1 MACMGVAAGRPFPFL
16 SVFPNPV
23 LILVLLL
30 YSSSKKTLHVEC
42 PVHSPVAW
50 QMRVWSV
57 SRGRTSI
64 SHSIPSHFPS
74 HVSQPFFPP
83 PGSPLFCIA
92 DILIAFGQ
100 GSQCSCNCDCDC
112 NVDDRDS
119 EPFQRPNQKVR
130 YDIQKNVHKN
140 CKNKKKFQLVFQSF
154 SYQPPTYP
162 KKMFYKGLI

>member
-1 MACMGVAAGRPFPFL
+1 VYGRGRWSTLSLPFGIPESSPDPGAPALLQFEKNVASRV
-16 SVFPNPV
+16 S
-23 LILVLLL
+23 
-30 YSSSKKTLHVEC
+30 C
-42 PVHSPVAW
+42 PVPLAW